1 MINKKELVY
10 WTGQFREN
18 ITKWLGHN
26 HSLFIQE
33 WDYSIE
39 QERKYL
45 WKSGFNPYDYG
56 SITGIIDR
64 KGENKSIFN
73 TNSLIKWVPFQEYP
87 KINFADCMFE
97 SAKNI
102 ADKGKTIDLFW
113 SGGLDSTATLLAF
126 NELGLEKQLHVIMG
140 GELESPELFEKLVKG
155 RIDYTWTH
163 LGSNFYSISQP
174 DKHILCTACE
184 CDPLFGAKGTLSSR
198 GNLPEDLFECWDTKR
213 RYYSSMNTWRMV
225 NNFNGE
231 YLDNDNYMPFYTN
244 ESIEKWVCNHVIS
257 EDMVYYDLTHE
268 GWGHSRSWHKNNGQ
282 LPNAPSQKYYLKCKM
297 PIRDFI
303 YDITKD
309 KSLSYQMG
317 KSVSTFKILNE
328 KPPNV
333 LAITSEGT
341 IINQNNFNDYD
352 WTPYIANL

>member
-87 KINFADCMFE
+87 KTNFADCMFE